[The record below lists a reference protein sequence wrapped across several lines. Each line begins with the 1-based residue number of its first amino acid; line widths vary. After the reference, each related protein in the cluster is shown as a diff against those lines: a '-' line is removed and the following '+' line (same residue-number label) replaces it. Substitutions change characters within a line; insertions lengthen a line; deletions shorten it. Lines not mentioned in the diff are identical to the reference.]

1 VAEREGF
8 EPSDPHYQ
16 VNSLA
21 VSPIRPLWHLSVTHH
36 CRATMARYMISW
48 TNFVELCRFLS
59 YRSALTYQER
69 AFEGWRDLDTDD
81 QPQRR
86 VDQRDTRFTSM

>member
-1 VAEREGF
+1 
-8 EPSDPHYQ
+8 
-16 VNSLA
+16 
-21 VSPIRPLWHLSVTHH
+21 
-36 CRATMARYMISW
+36 MISW